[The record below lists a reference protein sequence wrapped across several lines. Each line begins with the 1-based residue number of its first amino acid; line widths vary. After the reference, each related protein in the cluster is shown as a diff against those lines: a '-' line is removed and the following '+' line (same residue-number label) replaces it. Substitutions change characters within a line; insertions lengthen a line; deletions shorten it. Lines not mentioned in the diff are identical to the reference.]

1 MTRPTKRGGP
11 RPGAG
16 RKPYADPTTPTEA
29 AVALAR
35 IVGPGVSSTD
45 DHVRLDLDAAVAI
58 LHKLRRRTKA
68 TTSRRKPTPPE

>member
-1 MTRPTKRGGP
+1 MSRGGP

-35 IVGPGVSSTD
+35 IVGPGVSSTE

-58 LHKLRRRTKA
+58 LHKLRRRTRA
-68 TTSRRKPTPPE
+68 TTSRRKPTLPE